1 MRKPSLAIETRFL
14 CKVFGILVAL
24 DIVFS
29 ANSLADHSLE
39 KRIESTMSDFKVSDA
54 QYQKLLG
61 SENTSQKKVTEVIQ
75 DLIGRADV
83 SKDKPEKVPEIAISD
98 IPLKKEEIKPVI
110 EPKEEDDIN
119 DASSDLP
126 DLLPIPKVVQEE
138 QNNGKNNDDKGSDL
152 PKNIEETAIVPENQ
166 CAL

>member
-29 ANSLADHSLE
+29 ANSLADPSLE

-61 SENTSQKKVTEVIQ
+61 SENTS
-75 DLIGRADV
+75 
-83 SKDKPEKVPEIAISD
+83 
-98 IPLKKEEIKPVI
+98 
-110 EPKEEDDIN
+110 
-119 DASSDLP
+119 
-126 DLLPIPKVVQEE
+126 
-138 QNNGKNNDDKGSDL
+138 
-152 PKNIEETAIVPENQ
+152 
-166 CAL
+166 